1 MADEIPDRAPSAPN
15 TTCSER
21 SQTPANMRIE
31 RWSRAADDRRSDQ
44 QARILVR
51 EETTASAPRATCAR
65 SADQEMGR
73 SRHAESKIATAAAA
87 ISPVPKIRSP
97 S

>member
-1 MADEIPDRAPSAPN
+1 MADEIPDRAPFAQHAVH
-15 TTCSER
+15 SER
-21 SQTPANMRIE
+21 SQTPANLRIE

-51 EETTASAPRATCAR
+51 EETTTSAPRAACAR
-65 SADQEMGR
+65 SADQEIGR